1 MNIIITA
8 GGTSEKIDNVRKITN
23 SGSGKLGF
31 IIANKLIDLY
41 NEKINTIYYVCS
53 KSSFKPVHK
62 KIKIIEITDTKN
74 LEMTIISLLKG
85 KKQDYFIHTMA
96 VSDYTV
102 DYVTTAVISI
112 KENSDILNSIVN
124 YDKGIKD
131 TKISSN
137 EDNLI
142 IKLKRTPKIISI
154 IKSISPS
161 TFLVGFKLLDN
172 VSREKLLD
180 TAIKLRDK
188 NKCDLVVANDLN
200 TIRNGAH
207 QAYIIRSD
215 NSYMVALSKD
225 YIAEKIIEE
234 MHID

>member
-1 MNIIITA
+1 
-8 GGTSEKIDNVRKITN
+8 
-23 SGSGKLGF
+23 
-31 IIANKLIDLY
+31 
-41 NEKINTIYYVCS
+41 
-53 KSSFKPVHK
+53 
-62 KIKIIEITDTKN
+62 
-74 LEMTIISLLKG
+74 
-85 KKQDYFIHTMA
+85 MA

-102 DYVTTAVISI
+102 DYVTTAEKLTDSI

-172 VSREKLLD
+172 VSREKL
-180 TAIKLRDK
+180 
-188 NKCDLVVANDLN
+188 
-200 TIRNGAH
+200 
-207 QAYIIRSD
+207 
-215 NSYMVALSKD
+215 
-225 YIAEKIIEE
+225 
-234 MHID
+234 

>member
-1 MNIIITA
+1 MP
-8 GGTSEKIDNVRKITN
+8 
-23 SGSGKLGF
+23 LF
-31 IIANKLIDLY
+31 
-41 NEKINTIYYVCS
+41 
-53 KSSFKPVHK
+53 
-62 KIKIIEITDTKN
+62 
-74 LEMTIISLLKG
+74 
-85 KKQDYFIHTMA
+85 
-96 VSDYTV
+96 
-102 DYVTTAVISI
+102 
-112 KENSDILNSIVN
+112 
-124 YDKGIKD
+124 
-131 TKISSN
+131 SN

-200 TIRNGAH
+200 TIRNGGAH

-215 NSYMVALSKD
+215 NSYLVALSKD
-225 YIAEKIIEE
+225 DIAEKIIEE

>member
-1 MNIIITA
+1 
-8 GGTSEKIDNVRKITN
+8 
-23 SGSGKLGF
+23 
-31 IIANKLIDLY
+31 
-41 NEKINTIYYVCS
+41 
-53 KSSFKPVHK
+53 
-62 KIKIIEITDTKN
+62 
-74 LEMTIISLLKG
+74 
-85 KKQDYFIHTMA
+85 MA

-102 DYVTTAVISI
+102 DYVTTAEKLTDSI